1 MAQKKIFGKV
11 LDLIGLEESAI
22 DEEDN
27 YDDFDDYQ
35 DDDYQ
40 DDYDNY
46 EDEDEFEDLSYNKK
60 ESSRI
65 GRKNNKANKR
75 KEKNNRRAR
84 KDEYDLDLDNDFAE
98 DEEEEFGN
106 LGRNGL
112 LGSKS
117 NKRSVPTAAPVRTRE
132 RDRDLDQ
139 SSKVVGFNPKMKM
152 IVYQPMSYDDTQN
165 IVDNLKRNKPVI
177 VNLEAVEKQEAQR
190 TLDFISGAIYA
201 INGDIQK
208 INSAVFV
215 LVPTNV
221 DISGNIPDDLK
232 GKSFYTLNNQRRD
245 Y

>member
-27 YDDFDDYQ
+27 YEGYDDYQ
-35 DDDYQ
+35 DEYQ
-40 DDYDNY
+40 DD
-46 EDEDEFEDLSYNKK
+46 F
-60 ESSRI
+60 
-65 GRKNNKANKR
+65 
-75 KEKNNRRAR
+75 
-84 KDEYDLDLDNDFAE
+84 NDF
-98 DEEEEFGN
+98 EEEEFEERPKKSNKKNRTSKRAEKKNRRNARDEYDYDNDEYENDFQDEFEEETEYAG

-112 LGSKS
+112 LGSNKS
-117 NKRSVPTAAPVRTRE
+117 SKRNTTTLRSTRE
-132 RDRDLDQ
+132 RDREVDQ
-139 SSKVVGFNPKMKM
+139 SSKVVGFNPKIKM

-177 VNLEAVEKQEAQR
+177 VNLEAVDKQEAQR

-215 LVPTNV
+215 LVPANV

-232 GKSFYTLNNQRRD
+232 GKSFYTLDNQRRE

>member
-27 YDDFDDYQ
+27 YDEFDEYQ
-35 DDDYQ
+35 DEYQ
-40 DDYDNY
+40 DEFDEY
-46 EDEDEFEDLSYNKK
+46 EDEFEEPSRSRRSKSSK
-60 ESSRI
+60 RREKAGRSSR
-65 GRKNNKANKR
+65 RDDFEPEYEEEA
-75 KEKNNRRAR
+75 EE
-84 KDEYDLDLDNDFAE
+84 DEYSS
-98 DEEEEFGN
+98 

-112 LGSKS
+112 IGSK
-117 NKRSVPTAAPVRTRE
+117 NNRRSTPSPMRTRE
-132 RDRDLDQ
+132 RDREVDQ
-139 SSKVVGFNPKMKM
+139 SNKVVGFNPKIKM

-215 LVPTNV
+215 LVPANV

>member
-27 YDDFDDYQ
+27 YEGFDDYEDEYQDDFDDYQ
-35 DDDYQ
+35 EEEYEEPVKKSSRKSRASKRAEKNSRKNNRDDFDYG
-40 DDYDNY
+40 Y
-46 EDEDEFEDLSYNKK
+46 EDEV
-60 ESSRI
+60 
-65 GRKNNKANKR
+65 
-75 KEKNNRRAR
+75 
-84 KDEYDLDLDNDFAE
+84 
-98 DEEEEFGN
+98 EEEDTEYAG

-112 LGSKS
+112 LGSNKS
-117 NKRSVPTAAPVRTRE
+117 SRRRTATTLRSTRE
-132 RDRDLDQ
+132 RDREVDQ
-139 SSKVVGFNPKMKM
+139 SSKVVGFNPKIKM

-177 VNLEAVEKQEAQR
+177 VNLEAVDKQEAQR

-215 LVPTNV
+215 LVPANV

-232 GKSFYTLNNQRRD
+232 GKSFYTLDNQRRD

>member
-27 YDDFDDYQ
+27 YEGFDDYEDDYQDDFDDYQ
-35 DDDYQ
+35 EEE
-40 DDYDNY
+40 Y
-46 EDEDEFEDLSYNKK
+46 EEPVKK
-60 ESSRI
+60 SNRKSRASKRAEKNSRKSSR
-65 GRKNNKANKR
+65 
-75 KEKNNRRAR
+75 
-84 KDEYDLDLDNDFAE
+84 DDFDYGYE
-98 DEEEEFGN
+98 DEEEEDMEYAG

-112 LGSKS
+112 LGSNKS
-117 NKRSVPTAAPVRTRE
+117 SKRSTATTLRSTRE
-132 RDRDLDQ
+132 RDREVDQ
-139 SSKVVGFNPKMKM
+139 SSKVVGFNPKIKM

-177 VNLEAVEKQEAQR
+177 VNLEAVDKQEAQR

-215 LVPTNV
+215 LVPANV

-232 GKSFYTLNNQRRD
+232 GKSFYTLDNQRRD

>member
-27 YDDFDDYQ
+27 YEGFDDYEDDYQDDFDDYQ
-35 DDDYQ
+35 DEEYEEPVKKSSRKSRASKRAEKNSRKNSR
-40 DDYDNY
+40 DDYDYGY
-46 EDEDEFEDLSYNKK
+46 EDEA
-60 ESSRI
+60 ESD
-65 GRKNNKANKR
+65 
-75 KEKNNRRAR
+75 
-84 KDEYDLDLDNDFAE
+84 DEYGGLS
-98 DEEEEFGN
+98 
-106 LGRNGL
+106 RNGL
-112 LGSKS
+112 LGSNKS
-117 NKRSVPTAAPVRTRE
+117 SKRSTTTSLRSTRE
-132 RDRDLDQ
+132 RDREVDQ
-139 SSKVVGFNPKMKM
+139 SSKVVGFNPKIKM

-177 VNLEAVEKQEAQR
+177 VNLEAVDKQEAQR

-215 LVPTNV
+215 LVPANV

-232 GKSFYTLNNQRRD
+232 GKSFYTLDNQRRD